1 MEKEELERLV
11 ETEQRSK
18 SNTKRLGKLELKV
31 DDIHNLALSVQA
43 IATEMKAMRE
53 DMTNIDNRVLA
64 IEAKP
69 SKKLDSVWGIVVS
82 ALISGIIAFIFVKL
96 GMK

>member
-1 MEKEELERLV
+1 MEKSDIIKLQEV
-11 ETEQRSK
+11 EDRSK
-18 SNTKRLGKLELKV
+18 SNTKRLDKLELKV

-43 IATEMKAMRE
+43 MATEMKAMRE

-69 SKKLDSVWGIVVS
+69 SKKLDSIWGFVVS
-82 ALISGIIAFIFVKL
+82 AFVGGVIAFIFVKL

>member
-1 MEKEELERLV
+1 M
-11 ETEQRSK
+11 
-18 SNTKRLGKLELKV
+18 KV
-31 DDIHNLALSVQA
+31 DDIHKLALSVQA
-43 IATEMKAMRE
+43 LASEMKAMRV

-69 SKKLDSVWGIVVS
+69 SKKLDSIWGFVVS
-82 ALISGIIAFIFVKL
+82 AFVGGVIAFIFVKL

>member
-1 MEKEELERLV
+1 MTKEQTKNLFR
-11 ETEQRSK
+11 RIK
-18 SNTKRLGKLELKV
+18 SHYQEFTVDDFKV

-43 IATEMKAMRE
+43 MATEMKAMRE

-69 SKKLDSVWGIVVS
+69 SKKLDSIWGFVVS
-82 ALISGIIAFIFVKL
+82 AFVGGVIAFIFVKL